1 MSDTRSPDL
10 KSLRIEPVE
19 VRRMRINSA
28 GGDMGEVRVSLSR
41 VKFAEATVDA
51 ATAKTAAQTSTDHPR
66 LKPGAHPQR
75 GRLRKPSKRT
85 GKTKWG

>member
-28 GGDMGEVRVSLSR
+28 GGDMGEVRVSLAR
-41 VKFAEATVDA
+41 VKFAEPKVGAVA
-51 ATAKTAAQTSTDHPR
+51 AKTAPPSIKPR
-66 LKPGAHPQR
+66 LTPAAHPQR
-75 GRLRKPSKRT
+75 GRPSKRSNRT